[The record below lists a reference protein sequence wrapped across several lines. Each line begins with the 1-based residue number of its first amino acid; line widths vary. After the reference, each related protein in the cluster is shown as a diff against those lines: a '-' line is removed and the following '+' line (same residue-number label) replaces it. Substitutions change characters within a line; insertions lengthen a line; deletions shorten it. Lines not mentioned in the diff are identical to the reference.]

1 MSDQF
6 QKIESGK
13 LLRVVG
19 NRGGVM
25 HEVGCALLQL
35 SVATTETE
43 LTNPNQIT
51 LLLAPEE
58 VEKVISSLQQS
69 LSVLRQSN

>member
-6 QKIESGK
+6 QKIKSEK

-25 HEVGCALLQL
+25 HEAGCALLQL
-35 SVATTETE
+35 SVATTEAE

-58 VEKVISSLQQS
+58 VEKVILSLQQS

>member
-25 HEVGCALLQL
+25 HEAGSALLRL
-35 SVATTETE
+35 WVATTEEE
-43 LTNPNQIT
+43 LSNPNQIT

-69 LSVLRQSN
+69 LNALRRSN